1 MSQPAGHH
9 VHMAP
14 PAASIVSLCSGYG
27 GLDLAVE
34 AEFDAR
40 TTHVADIDRDACTVL
55 AHRFPDAPN
64 LGDLRAV
71 DWSGIHADILT
82 AGYPCQP
89 FSHAGRRQGEH
100 DERHIWPEVLRA
112 IRSLRPG
119 LVVLEN
125 VRGHL
130 SLGFGRVL
138 GDLAEAGFD
147 AEWCLLRASD
157 VGAPHG
163 RARVFVVARPH
174 GEPAGRQR
182 GTDACPQGE
191 DGGRPTLN
199 SDRPAY
205 GPRAATAADGDRC
218 EGVTQQHGGQAP
230 GLDGSPGRHVD
241 RCGVEAVADADCA
254 RRQGRGGLPQE
265 DGRRR
270 PLPGG
275 EQDWQQYAGAIA
287 RWERIIGRAA
297 PVPLNPC
304 NSKQLNARFVEWLMG
319 LPDGWVTDLVP
330 NRRALHVL
338 GNGVV
343 PQQAAAALRMLKVA
357 A

>member
-1 MSQPAGHH
+1 MTTAG
-9 VHMAP
+9 
-14 PAASIVSLCSGYG
+14 IVSLCSGYG

-34 AEFDAR
+34 AVLDAH

-71 DWSGIHADILT
+71 DWTGIHADILT

-89 FSHAGRRQGEH
+89 FSHAGRRQGEQ
-100 DERHIWPEVLRA
+100 DDRHIWPEVLRA
-112 IRSLRPG
+112 IRALRPG

-163 RARVFVVARPH
+163 RARVFVVAHPH
-174 GEPAGRQR
+174 GRRQ
-182 GTDACPQGE
+182 QGVE
-191 DGGRPTLN
+191 
-199 SDRPAY
+199 
-205 GPRAATAADGDRC
+205 
-218 EGVTQQHGGQAP
+218 EQHGTPQQDP
-230 GLDGSPGRHVD
+230 TDRDSSGRHAH
-241 RCGVEAVADADCA
+241 RCGVEAASHADGQAGDA
-254 RRQGRGGLPQE
+254 TRRAGGQVHEPGAIE
-265 DGRRR
+265 RSRRR
-270 PLPGG
+270 DCVDSW
-275 EQDWQQYAGAIA
+275 DWRQFTPAVV
-287 RWERIIGRAA
+287 RWERLTGRSA
-297 PVPLNPC
+297 PAPLNG
-304 NSKQLNARFVEWLMG
+304 KQLNARFVEWMMG
-319 LPDGWVTDLVP
+319 LPEGWVTDLVP
-330 NRRALHVL
+330 NRRALHTL

-343 PQQAAAALRMLKVA
+343 PQQAAAALRSLVA

>member
-1 MSQPAGHH
+1 MTAG
-9 VHMAP
+9 
-14 PAASIVSLCSGYG
+14 IVSLCSGYG

-34 AEFDAR
+34 AVLDAH

-71 DWSGIHADILT
+71 DWTGIHADILT

-89 FSHAGRRQGEH
+89 FSHAGRRQGEQ
-100 DERHIWPEVLRA
+100 DDRHIWPEVLRA
-112 IRSLRPG
+112 IRALRPG

-163 RARVFVVARPH
+163 RARVFVVARDADGARADTLAAPGASWHAAGESVGCVVAHPH

-182 GTDACPQGE
+182 GTDARPQSE
-191 DGGRPTLN
+191 DGRRPTLD
-199 SDRPAY
+199 SDRPAD
-205 GPRAATAADGDRC
+205 GHRAATHPDGQAGDATRRA
-218 EGVTQQHGGQAP
+218 GGQAHEP
-230 GLDGSPGRHVD
+230 GAIERS
-241 RCGVEAVADADCA
+241 
-254 RRQGRGGLPQE
+254 
-265 DGRRR
+265 RRR
-270 PLPGG
+270 DCVDSW
-275 EQDWQQYAGAIA
+275 DWQQFAPAVA
-287 RWERIIGRAA
+287 RWERLTGRSA
-297 PVPLNPC
+297 PVPLNG
-304 NSKQLNARFVEWLMG
+304 KQLNARFVEWMMG
-319 LPDGWVTDLVP
+319 LPEGWVTDLVP
-330 NRRALHVL
+330 NRRALHTL

-343 PQQAAAALRMLKVA
+343 PQQAAAALRSLVA

>member
-1 MSQPAGHH
+1 MTTAG
-9 VHMAP
+9 
-14 PAASIVSLCSGYG
+14 IVSLCSGYG

-34 AEFDAR
+34 AVLDAH

-55 AHRFPDAPN
+55 AHRFPHAPN

-71 DWSGIHADILT
+71 DWTGIHADILT

-89 FSHAGRRQGEH
+89 FSHAGRRQGEQ
-100 DERHIWPEVLRA
+100 DDRHIWPEVLRA
-112 IRSLRPG
+112 IRALRPG

-130 SLGFGRVL
+130 SLGFGQVL

-163 RARVFVVARPH
+163 RARVFVVAHPH
-174 GEPAGRQR
+174 GRRQ
-182 GTDACPQGE
+182 QGVE
-191 DGGRPTLN
+191 
-199 SDRPAY
+199 
-205 GPRAATAADGDRC
+205 
-218 EGVTQQHGGQAP
+218 EQHGTPQQDP
-230 GLDGSPGRHVD
+230 TDRDSSGRHAH
-241 RCGVEAVADADCA
+241 RCGVEAASHADSA
-254 RRQGRGGLPQE
+254 RREGGIGLPQE

-270 PLPGG
+270 PLPGCQ
-275 EQDWQQYAGAIA
+275 QDWKQYAPAIA
-287 RWERIIGRAA
+287 RWERTIGRAA

-304 NSKQLNARFVEWLMG
+304 NSKQLNARFVEWMMG
-319 LPDGWVTDLVP
+319 LIEGWVTDLVP
-330 NRRALHVL
+330 NRRALHTL

-343 PQQAAAALRMLKVA
+343 PQQAAAALRSLVA

>member
-1 MSQPAGHH
+1 MTGARWVRVRPILMTAE
-9 VHMAP
+9 
-14 PAASIVSLCSGYG
+14 IVSLCSGYG

-34 AEFDAR
+34 DVLDAR
-40 TTHVADIDRDACTVL
+40 TTHVADVDRDACTVL
-55 AHRFPDAPN
+55 AHRFPGAPN

-89 FSHAGRRQGEH
+89 FSHAGRRQGEQ
-100 DERHIWPEVLRA
+100 DDRHIWPEVLRA
-112 IRSLRPG
+112 IRALRPG

-163 RARVFVVARPH
+163 RARVFVVAHPH

-182 GTDACPQGE
+182 GTDARPQGE
-191 DGGRPTLN
+191 DGRRPTLD
-199 SDRPAY
+199 SDRPTD
-205 GPRAATAADGDRC
+205 GPRAASHADR
-218 EGVTQQHGGQAP
+218 
-230 GLDGSPGRHVD
+230 
-241 RCGVEAVADADCA
+241 A
-254 RRQGRGGLPQE
+254 RREGGTGLPQE

-270 PLPGG
+270 PLPGCQ
-275 EQDWQQYAGAIA
+275 QDWKQYAPAIA
-287 RWERIIGRAA
+287 RWERTIGRAA

-304 NSKQLNARFVEWLMG
+304 NGKQLNARFVEWMMG
-319 LPDGWVTDLVP
+319 LPEGWVTDLVP
-330 NRRALHVL
+330 NRRALHTL

-343 PQQAAAALRMLKVA
+343 PQQAAAALRSLVA

>member
-1 MSQPAGHH
+1 MTGARWVRVRPILMTAE
-9 VHMAP
+9 
-14 PAASIVSLCSGYG
+14 IVSLCSGYG

-34 AEFDAR
+34 AVLDAR

-89 FSHAGRRQGEH
+89 FSHAGRRQGEQ
-100 DERHIWPEVLRA
+100 DDRHIWPEVLRA

-163 RARVFVVARPH
+163 RARVFVVAHPH
-174 GEPAGRQR
+174 GRRQ
-182 GTDACPQGE
+182 QGVE
-191 DGGRPTLN
+191 
-199 SDRPAY
+199 
-205 GPRAATAADGDRC
+205 
-218 EGVTQQHGGQAP
+218 EQHGTPQQDP
-230 GLDGSPGRHVD
+230 TDRDSSGRHAH
-241 RCGVEAVADADCA
+241 RCGVEAE
-254 RRQGRGGLPQE
+254 GGTGLPQE

-270 PLPGG
+270 PLPGCQ
-275 EQDWQQYAGAIA
+275 QDWKQYAPAIA
-287 RWERIIGRAA
+287 RWERTIGRAA

-304 NSKQLNARFVEWLMG
+304 NSKQLNARFVEWMMG
-319 LPDGWVTDLVP
+319 LPEGWVTDLVP
-330 NRRALHVL
+330 NRRALHTL

-343 PQQAAAALRMLKVA
+343 PQQAAAALRSLVA

>member
-1 MSQPAGHH
+1 
-9 VHMAP
+9 MAP

-34 AEFDAR
+34 AVLDAR

-55 AHRFPDAPN
+55 ASRFPDAPN

-89 FSHAGRRQGEH
+89 FSHAGRRQGEQ

-163 RARVFVVARPH
+163 RARVFVVAHPH
-174 GEPAGRQR
+174 GEPTGRQR
-182 GTDACPQGE
+182 GTDARPQGE

-205 GPRAATAADGDRC
+205 GPRAAAHANGYRR
-218 EGVTQQHGGQAP
+218 EGVTEQHGGQAP
-230 GLDGSPGRHVD
+230 GLDGSPGRHAH
-241 RCGVEAVADADCA
+241 RCCVAV
-254 RRQGRGGLPQE
+254 
-265 DGRRR
+265 
-270 PLPGG
+270 
-275 EQDWQQYAGAIA
+275 DWQQFAPAVA
-287 RWERIIGRAA
+287 RWERLTGRAA
-297 PVPLNPC
+297 PVPLIG
-304 NSKQLNARFVEWLMG
+304 KQLNARFVEWMMG
-319 LPDGWVTDLVP
+319 LPEGWVTDLVP
-330 NRRALHVL
+330 NRRALHTL

-343 PQQAAAALRMLKVA
+343 PQQAAAAIRLLVDRP
-357 A
+357 